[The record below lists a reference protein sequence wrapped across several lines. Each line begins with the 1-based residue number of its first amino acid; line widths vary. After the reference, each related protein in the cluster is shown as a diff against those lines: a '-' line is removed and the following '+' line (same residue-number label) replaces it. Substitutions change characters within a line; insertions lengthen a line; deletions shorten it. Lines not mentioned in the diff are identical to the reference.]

1 MIDMKKVLIMGSTG
15 SIGTQALEIIRN
27 NKDKF
32 RAVGLTCR
40 SRVDDLIAQVREFE
54 PEAVCVG
61 SADDAARVQAEFPG
75 LQVCYSDESTKG
87 TAADGLVQIAS
98 MDCDIVLNSLM
109 GISGLAPTYEAISRG
124 RDIALANK
132 ETLVAGGKL
141 ITDLCREKGVR
152 LLPVDSEHSAIFQC
166 LEGNGGSACG
176 RAYREPGERD
186 LKLNHSGKRLQF
198 DLIIN
203 IKNEDAAKLY
213 RPVRRILLTA
223 SGGPFRGRSYESMKG
238 VTVEQALNHPKWKMG
253 SKITIDSATMMN
265 KGLEVIE
272 ARWLFDVPADRID
285 IHVHPQ
291 SIVHSMVEFMD
302 GSVIAQMGLPDMKI
316 PIGLAL
322 NYPDRLSL
330 LSEFD
335 GRDESRG
342 TDGSLDFFTTGA
354 SLTFEQPDRRVF
366 RCIDLAYDALK
377 EGGSAPVVMNGANEE
392 LVAMFLAGKIGFLDI
407 PETIDRVMQN
417 YEHCEPAS
425 VEEILKI
432 DDDARRMTR
441 DSFR

>member
-1 MIDMKKVLIMGSTG
+1 MKKVLIMGSTG

-27 NKDKF
+27 NSAGF
-32 RAVGLTCR
+32 SVAGLTCR
-40 SRVDDLIAQVREFE
+40 SRVDDLIVQIREFA

-61 SADDAARVQAEFPG
+61 KAEDAEKVQALFPG
-75 LQVCYSDESTKG
+75 LDVYYGE
-87 TAADGLVQIAS
+87 DGLVQIAS
-98 MDCDIVLNSLM
+98 MDCDIVLNSLL

-132 ETLVAGGKL
+132 ETLVTGGRL

-166 LEGNGGSACG
+166 LEGNK
-176 RAYREPGERD
+176 D
-186 LKLNHSGKRLQF
+186 
-198 DLIIN
+198 
-203 IKNEDAAKLY
+203 

-223 SGGPFRGRSYESMKG
+223 SGGPFRGRNYESMKG
-238 VTVEQALNHPKWKMG
+238 VTVEQALAHPNWSMG

-272 ARWLFDVPADRID
+272 AKWLFDVPAEKID

-302 GSVIAQMGLPDMKI
+302 GSVMAQMGRPDMKI

-322 NYPDRLSL
+322 NYPDRLEL
-330 LSEFD
+330 LPDFSEN
-335 GRDESRG
+335 SRG
-342 TDGSLDFFTTGA
+342 TDGSLDLFAAG
-354 SLTFEQPDRRVF
+354 SLTFEKPDRKVF
-366 RCIDLAYDALK
+366 RCIDLAYRALA

-407 PETIDRVMQN
+407 PETIERVMN
-417 YEHCEPAS
+417 AYPHSEPTN
-425 VEEILKI
+425 VEEILAI
-432 DDDARRMTR
+432 DKEARRMAR
-441 DSFR
+441 SGGEK